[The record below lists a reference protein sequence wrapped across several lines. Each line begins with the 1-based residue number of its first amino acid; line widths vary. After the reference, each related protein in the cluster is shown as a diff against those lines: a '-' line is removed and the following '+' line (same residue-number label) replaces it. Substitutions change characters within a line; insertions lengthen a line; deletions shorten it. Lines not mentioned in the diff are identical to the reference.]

1 MSLGS
6 KEQNNTRRQFLMH
19 FYENRLQSYQN
30 WPFDSDCKCVPEKV
44 SDNCRFLYL
53 YFYQTSTLW
62 FSLQLLVFTTILLL
76 KALIQS
82 GVLYVKKNLKAGSQ
96 MTIPGMFIVPLTP
109 YSLISTVFVLLTALL
124 CYKNCSFYFLGKNIN
139 RMHQSANT

>member
-1 MSLGS
+1 MIIADFF
-6 KEQNNTRRQFLMH
+6 T
-19 FYENRLQSYQN
+19 
-30 WPFDSDCKCVPEKV
+30 CI
-44 SDNCRFLYL
+44 
-53 YFYQTSTLW
+53 FYQTSTLW

-76 KALIQS
+76 KALTQS

-124 CYKNCSFYFLGKNIN
+124 CYKIAHFIF
-139 RMHQSANT
+139 